1 MLLNVIIEA
10 KQYDYHRHIENS
22 NNKMQTVWNIVKS
35 VTEKMCKNEDIYI
48 YIYTLNITGN
58 TTYDCYFR
66 FFQQPFLNNS

>member
-48 YIYTLNITGN
+48 YIL
-58 TTYDCYFR
+58 
-66 FFQQPFLNNS
+66 